1 LNLLLAMLL
10 LILPA
15 STGNAAKP
23 QFHDFGKAP
32 EIELP
37 LVGEKGSVK
46 LSEML
51 KDGPVLV
58 DFWATWCGPCRKLM
72 PEYVELYQRY
82 SARGFR
88 ILAVSQDMPQMIDK
102 VESYRK
108 DNEIPF
114 PIVMDG
120 DKKAAKA
127 YGVYSLPTALLIDRR
142 QHAVSV
148 DLGYRPGSREVLAAK
163 IEALLGDPSA
173 ASKNAPGA
181 KNDPGATDDS
191 MR

>member
-1 LNLLLAMLL
+1 MRLLLAMLL
-10 LILPA
+10 LFLPA
-15 STGNAAKP
+15 SASAAPKV

-37 LVGEKGSVK
+37 LVGEKGSAK
-46 LSEML
+46 LSKML

-82 SARGFR
+82 SKRGFK

-102 VESYRK
+102 VESYRTA
-108 DNEIPF
+108 NEIPF
-114 PIVMDG
+114 PIVLDG
-120 DKKAAKA
+120 EKKAAKT
-127 YGVYSLPTALLIDRR
+127 YGVYSLPTAVLIDKR
-142 QHAVSV
+142 QHAVAV
-148 DLGYRPGSREVLAAK
+148 DVGYRPGNKETLAAK
-163 IEALLGDPSA
+163 IEALLGDSPASFEDDSPS
-173 ASKNAPGA
+173 
-181 KNDPGATDDS
+181 TDDT